1 MLLCYNSIRKR
12 KEVGN
17 NMNTL
22 TYNCLAD
29 HRMYVMTCK
38 DESLDT
44 YMKMMFENDVYKVN
58 LNDEVEFT
66 SYSDY
71 EQWKKVA
78 NNINTLTYNLKND
91 FNNYVITCNDE
102 WLDMYME
109 LLFENGAYRVNLN
122 NNVVFA
128 DLSTYESWKQVME
141 E

>member
-1 MLLCYNSIRKR
+1 
-12 KEVGN
+12 
-17 NMNTL
+17 MNTL
-22 TYNCLAD
+22 TYRCLAD
-29 HRMYVMTCK
+29 PLTYEMTCR
-38 DESLDT
+38 DDALDT

-71 EQWKKVA
+71 EKWKNEKT
-78 NNINTLTYNLKND
+78 NINTLTYNLKND

-128 DLSTYESWKQVME
+128 DLSTYELWKNE
-141 E
+141 K

>member
-1 MLLCYNSIRKR
+1 
-12 KEVGN
+12 
-17 NMNTL
+17 MNTL
-22 TYNCLAD
+22 TYRCLGD

-44 YMKMMFENDVYKVN
+44 YMKMMFKNDVYKVN

-66 SYSDY
+66 SYSNY
-71 EQWKKVA
+71 ENWKDEK
-78 NNINTLTYNLKND
+78 NSINTLTYNLKND

-102 WLDMYME
+102 WLDMYMQ

-128 DLSTYESWKQVME
+128 DLSTYDLWKNE
-141 E
+141 K

>member
-1 MLLCYNSIRKR
+1 
-12 KEVGN
+12 
-17 NMNTL
+17 MNTL
-22 TYNCLAD
+22 TYRCLAD
-29 HRMYVMTCK
+29 PLTYEMTCR
-38 DESLDT
+38 DDALDT

-66 SYSDY
+66 SYSQY
-71 EQWKKVA
+71 ESWKNEK
-78 NNINTLTYNLKND
+78 NSINTLTYNLKND

-128 DLSTYESWKQVME
+128 DLSTYELWKNE
-141 E
+141 K

>member
-1 MLLCYNSIRKR
+1 M
-12 KEVGN
+12 N

-22 TYNCLAD
+22 TYRCLAD
-29 HRMYVMTCK
+29 HRTYVMTCK
-38 DESLDT
+38 DDALDT

-71 EQWKKVA
+71 EKWKNEKK

-102 WLDMYME
+102 WLDMYMQ
-109 LLFENGAYRVNLN
+109 LLFENGAYRVNFN
-122 NNVVFA
+122 NIVVFA
-128 DLSTYESWKQVME
+128 DLSTYELWKNGK
-141 E
+141 